1 MLGTE
6 ELSLNMKLVIVNSSK
21 EIHGWWHPL
30 KPYGRRE
37 CTAERFLLNPYI
49 GCQHA
54 CPFCYTRTFPGYFEE
69 WRDRETLFVFENFPQ
84 SVAKQ
89 LDKLN
94 IAACG
99 YLSPVT
105 DPFQPLEDKFHLSEQ
120 LVRIFTERNIPI
132 EVITKGRIPQGVLK
146 LISQQKHSFV
156 QVSILTWDENLRK
169 ILVPGGADT
178 ETLLDN
184 LRRAKEAGIYAV
196 ARLDPIFPYLTDN
209 LLDLRRLVR
218 VVKEAGAKHII
229 GSVVDIPVKTR
240 KEVFALLARIDR
252 KLIPAYREL
261 FQEKIGYSLHAR
273 VDYRRHIFGELRKI
287 CEEEGVTFALCMEFA
302 LTGREYEGRPIV
314 EGLNK
319 YFATSKNCEG
329 MDVPIYVRR
338 GDKFEPLPCDG
349 ACLYCANPVCGIE
362 ELATGGAWHLS
373 DYLKWS
379 KRLVSLQLWKE
390 GD

>member
-1 MLGTE
+1 DLKWIALQE
-6 ELSLNMKLVIVNSSK
+6 KIIIVNSSK

-30 KPYGRRE
+30 KPFGRRE

-69 WRDRETLFVFENFPQ
+69 WREKGYIYVFENFPQ

-89 LDKLN
+89 LDKLR

-105 DPFQPLEDKFHLSEQ
+105 DPFQPLEQQFRLSEQ
-120 LVRIFTERNIPI
+120 LVEVFIQRNLPI
-132 EVITKGRIPQGVLK
+132 EVITKGRIPQRVID
-146 LISQQKHSFV
+146 LISQQRHSFI
-156 QVSILTWDENLRK
+156 QVSILTWDENLRR

-196 ARLDPIFPYLTDN
+196 ARIDPIFPYITDN
-209 LLDLRRLVR
+209 PADLHRLVKL
-218 VVKEAGAKHII
+218 VKEAGAKHIV
-229 GSVVDIPVKTR
+229 GSIVDIPVKTR
-240 KEVFALLARIDR
+240 KEVFSLIARIDR
-252 KLIPAYREL
+252 KLVSFYKEL
-261 FQEKIGYSLHAR
+261 FQERIGYSLHAKI
-273 VDYRRHIFGELRKI
+273 DYRKNIFAKLKEI
-287 CEEEGVTFALCMEFA
+287 CQEEGLTFALCMEFA
-302 LTGREYEGRPIV
+302 LTGKEYEGKPIV

-319 YFATSKNCEG
+319 YFATSRNCEG
-329 MDVPIYVRR
+329 MDVPIYVRN
-338 GDKFEPLPCDG
+338 GDKFEPLNCDG
-349 ACLYCANPVCGIE
+349 ACLLCENPICGIE
-362 ELATGGAWHLS
+362 ELASGGAWRLS
-373 DYLKWS
+373 DYIRWS
-379 KRLVSLQLWKE
+379 RRLVRLPLWKG

>member
-1 MLGTE
+1 M
-6 ELSLNMKLVIVNSSK
+6 NVVIVNSSK

-49 GCQHA
+49 GCQHL

-69 WRDRETLFVFENFPQ
+69 WREKGTIFVFENFPH

-105 DPFQPLEDKFHLSEQ
+105 DPFQPIEEEFHLSEE
-120 LVRIFTERNIPI
+120 LISIFIERNIPI
-132 EVITKGRIPQGVLK
+132 EIITKGRIPQRVIEL
-146 LISQQKHSFV
+146 LSQQPHSFI

-169 ILVPGGADT
+169 VLVPNGADT
-178 ETLLDN
+178 ETLLEN
-184 LRRAKEAGIYAV
+184 LRRAKEAGVYAV
-196 ARLDPIFPYLTDN
+196 ARIDPIFPYITDN
-209 LLDLRRLVR
+209 PEDLRKLVKM
-218 VVKEAGAKHII
+218 VKDAGSRHIV

-240 KEVFALLARIDR
+240 KEVYSLLAKIDK
-252 KLIPAYREL
+252 KLIPAYKEL
-261 FQEKIGYSLHAR
+261 FVEKIGYSLHAR
-273 VDYRRHIFGELRKI
+273 IDYRKYIFGELRKI
-287 CEEEGVTFALCMEFA
+287 CEEEGMTFALCMEFA
-302 LTGREYEGRPIV
+302 LTGEEYKGKPIL

-329 MDVPIYVRR
+329 IDVPIYIRQ
-338 GDKFEPLPCDG
+338 GDKFQPLQCDG
-349 ACLYCANPVCGIE
+349 ACLLCENPICGIE
-362 ELATGGAWHLS
+362 ELATGGAWRLS
-373 DYLKWS
+373 DYVRWS
-379 KRLVSLQLWKE
+379 RKLLSQSLWK
-390 GD
+390 GRDG